1 MDVTAIGALLPAGRG
16 LEATLTQIKRPRT
29 LGDEA
34 YDQLCHALRS
44 GQLKPG
50 QPITVRGVAEALGV
64 SLTPAREAMGR
75 LSAEGVLAEG
85 PNRTVLVP
93 RLTLR
98 DYQELMTIRL
108 ALEPVAAGR
117 AAQQMSKADLAALR
131 ALQDRLRDAHARRD
145 YQLVLRCNR
154 DFHFF
159 LYGKSELP
167 TLVKILESIWL
178 RMGPT
183 LTLLHEAAHAGGG
196 WRGDTNHREIL
207 AGLGRR
213 DVVRVERA
221 VRKDL
226 QDGSARLLTALED
239 VTTRAS
245 ASAA

>member
-1 MDVTAIGALLPAGRG
+1 MNATTMRALLPVETG
-16 LEATLTQIKRPRT
+16 LEATLTQIERPRT

-34 YDQLCHALRS
+34 YHQLCHALRS
-44 GQLKPG
+44 GQLRPG
-50 QPITVRGVAEALGV
+50 QPITVRGVAEALGI

-93 RLTLR
+93 RLTVR
-98 DYQELMTIRL
+98 NYQELMTIRL
-108 ALEPVAAGR
+108 ALEPLAAGR
-117 AAQQMSKADLAALR
+117 AAQQMSKPDLAALR
-131 ALQDRLRDAHARRD
+131 ALQDRLRDAHAGRD

-159 LYGKSELP
+159 LYGRSELP
-167 TLVKILESIWL
+167 TLVQILESIWL

-196 WRGDTNHREIL
+196 WRGDTNHRDIL

-213 DVVRVERA
+213 DVARVERA

-226 QDGSARLLTALED
+226 EDGSARLLTALED
-239 VTTRAS
+239 AGTRQS
-245 ASAA
+245 ETAA

>member
-1 MDVTAIGALLPAGRG
+1 MRSLLSDGSG
-16 LEATLTQIKRPRT
+16 LSETLTQIKRPRT

-44 GQLKPG
+44 GQLRPG

-98 DYQELMTIRL
+98 DYQELMMIRL
-108 ALEPVAAGR
+108 ALEPLAAGR
-117 AAQQMSKADLAALR
+117 AAQQMSKVDLAALR
-131 ALQDRLRDAHARRD
+131 ALQDRLRAAHAARD
-145 YQLVLRCNR
+145 YKLVLSCNR

-159 LYGKSELP
+159 LYGRSEMP
-167 TLVKILESIWL
+167 TLVQILESIWL

-183 LTLLHEAAHAGGG
+183 LTLLHEAAHAGGV
-196 WRGDTNHREIL
+196 WTGDTNHREVL
-207 AGLGRR
+207 AGIGRR
-213 DVVRVERA
+213 DASRVERA
-221 VRKDL
+221 IRKDL
-226 QDGSARLLTALED
+226 EDGSERLLTALED
-239 VTTRAS
+239 AGTLANKAS
-245 ASAA
+245 RE